1 MGIAMSCIQQ
11 WPRRLISKKNQS
23 LKQRL
28 GPFPSLPGASAQ
40 WWSRHVMGR
49 SAPIRSAVSGSETG
63 EAGHFP
69 DEILPIHSPVP
80 QLARGLPHWVGVV
93 VPLPR
98 TDPS

>member
-23 LKQRL
+23 LKQSL
-28 GPFPSLPGASAQ
+28 GPFPLLPGASAKR
-40 WWSRHVMGR
+40 WSSHVMGR
-49 SAPIRSAVSGSETG
+49 SAPTRSAVSESETG
-63 EAGHFP
+63 EAGCFP
-69 DEILPIHSPVP
+69 DVILHIPFPVP
-80 QLARGLPHWVGVV
+80 QLARALPHWVGVL